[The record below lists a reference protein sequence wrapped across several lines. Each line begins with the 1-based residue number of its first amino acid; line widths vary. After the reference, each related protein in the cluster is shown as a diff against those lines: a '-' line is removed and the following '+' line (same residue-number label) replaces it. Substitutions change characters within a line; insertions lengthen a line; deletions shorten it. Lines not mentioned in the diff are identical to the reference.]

1 MTTIQIRIDE
11 KTKDEARKI
20 FDKLGIDMSA
30 AIKMYLK
37 KVVESK
43 NIPFGIYASTEQEI
57 SNFHLFSEKSFA
69 ELWANKE
76 DDIYDEFYNKKG
88 WKLRML
94 LQK

>member
-11 KTKDEARKI
+11 NTKNEAKKI
-20 FDKLGIDMSA
+20 FDKLGIDMST

-37 KVVESK
+37 RVVAGK
-43 NIPFGIYASTEQEI
+43 GIPFVVYASAEQEMN
-57 SNFHLFSEKSFA
+57 NFHLLSEKSFA

-88 WKLRML
+88 
-94 LQK
+94 